1 MEVVVTIRIDP
12 EIAKQSAA
20 AQNLRDLL
28 VLLAAR
34 LLEASINHRDPNH
47 SRAADNTPTGGC

>member
-12 EIAKQSAA
+12 EIAKQSSAHR
-20 AQNLRDLL
+20 NLRDFL

-34 LLEASINHRDPNH
+34 LLEASINHDANH
-47 SRAADNTPTGGC
+47 NGGTGNTS